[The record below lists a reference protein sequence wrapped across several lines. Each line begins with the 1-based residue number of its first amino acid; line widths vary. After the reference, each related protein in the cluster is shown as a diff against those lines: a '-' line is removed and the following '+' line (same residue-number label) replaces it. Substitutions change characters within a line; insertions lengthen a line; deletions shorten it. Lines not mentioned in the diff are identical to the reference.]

1 MSLLLSD
8 EQAQLREAAHD
19 FLGERSPVARQRA
32 LRDGGD
38 ALGFDPVLW
47 RDAID
52 MGWAAAVFPEA
63 VGGLG
68 FGWQGLSA
76 VFEECGRTLAA
87 LPLLSNVALAG
98 GAVLALG
105 NAEQQQ
111 RWLPSLVAGEPRFAL
126 AFEEGARHAPTQ
138 VRTRARRDGAGWILD
153 GDKTFVIDG
162 VGAEQYLVLARSAG
176 ADDDAN
182 GLNLFCV
189 PANAPGAVATGVRMA
204 DARNTAG
211 LTLQGVRVAA
221 DALLGTEGQA
231 WPALDGVL
239 DRARAC
245 LAAEALGLV
254 REVLA
259 RTVDYLGQRVQFDV
273 PIGSFQALQHRA
285 ARLYVEIE
293 LLESAVRGVFE
304 AVDAGSA
311 EIGPLASLAK
321 ARASDLCATVL
332 NEAVQMHGGIGV
344 TDEFDLGLFVK
355 RARVLRQQLGDGV
368 FHRERYAR
376 LRGF

>member
-8 EQAQLREAAHD
+8 EQVQLREAAHD

-47 RDAID
+47 RDAAD
-52 MGWAAAVFPEA
+52 MGWTAAVFPEA
-63 VGGLG
+63 VGGLD

-111 RWLPSLVAGEPRFAL
+111 RWLPSIIAGEPRFAT
-126 AFEEGARHAPTQ
+126 AFEEGARHAPTR
-138 VRTRARRDGAGWILD
+138 VRTWARRAGAGWVLD
-153 GDKTFVIDG
+153 GEKTFVIDG
-162 VGAEQYLVLARSAG
+162 VGAEQCLVLARSAG
-176 ADDDAN
+176 TDDEPD
-182 GLNLFCV
+182 GLSLFCV
-189 PANAPGAVATGVRMA
+189 PADAPGVVATGVRMV
-204 DARNTAG
+204 DARNTAN
-211 LTLQGVRVAA
+211 LALHEVHVDA
-221 DALLGTEGQA
+221 DALLGTAGKA
-231 WPALDGVL
+231 WPALDQVL

-254 REVLA
+254 REVFA
-259 RTVDYLGQRVQFDV
+259 RTIDYLGQRVQFDV

-293 LLESAVRGVFE
+293 LLESAVRGAFE
-304 AVDAGSA
+304 AIDAGSA
-311 EIGPLASLAK
+311 EIGPPVSLAK

-355 RARVLRQQLGDGV
+355 RARVLRQQLGDGA